1 MTKVS
6 VLVSCRRWGRVP
18 GALFLAYVVTL
29 IAVSAV
35 CPGLDAAVNH
45 SPLGYVL
52 IWVPFAICVAALL
65 VMAFRY
71 VSLVG
76 SAERLLDVSCDPA
89 ALAARGDELGLA
101 DPVPKRGYTRI
112 EAVLVQRWAVA
123 LVEVDR
129 AADAA
134 AARRRLEE
142 SLARRRRTGRSPYGA
157 SLCMLLADVSARLGD
172 GEAAA
177 AYAELFRDALAHSEP
192 GRAWRALE
200 TVGTVSIDT
209 ALALFAPGRASGG
222 PGFSEREVRDLEA
235 RGTMGRRL
243 ASEARLALAR
253 EASLA
258 GDREAE
264 LLLLAGASM
273 AAPSVRAG
281 ALAAEALRRLS
292 SGEAPSGTGLYAS
305 LVQDPAVDPHP
316 AALDAD
322 AAEALAGHPRG
333 LRHVLATFG
342 KVFLVV
348 ILALVAAT
356 IVLNVLVALG
366 VVRW

>member
-6 VLVSCRRWGRVP
+6 MLVSCRRWGRVP
-18 GALFLAYVVTL
+18 GALFLAYVVIL

-52 IWVPFAICVAALL
+52 IWVPFALCVAALL
-65 VMAFRY
+65 VMASRY

-76 SAERLLDVSCDPA
+76 SAERLLDASCDPA

-101 DPVPKRGYTRI
+101 DPVPQRGCTRI

-129 AADAA
+129 VADAA

-142 SLARRRRTGRSPYGA
+142 SLARRRRTGRSLYGA

-177 AYAELFRDALAHSEP
+177 AYAELFRDALARSEP
-192 GRAWRALE
+192 GRTWRALG

-209 ALALFAPGRASGG
+209 AFALFAPGHASGG
-222 PGFSEREVRDLEA
+222 PGFSERDVRDLEV

-258 GDREAE
+258 GDRDAE

-281 ALAAEALRRLS
+281 ALVAGALRRFS
-292 SGEAPSGTGLYAS
+292 SGEAPSGAGLYAS
-305 LVQDPAVDPHP
+305 LVQAPAVDPHP

-322 AAEALAGHPRG
+322 AAVLAGRPRG
-333 LRHVLATFG
+333 LRRALAAVG
-342 KVFLVV
+342 KAFLVV
-348 ILALVAAT
+348 ILALLVGA
-356 IVLNVLVALG
+356 IVLNVLVALE
-366 VVRW
+366 VIRW

>member
-123 LVEVDR
+123 LVEVGR
-129 AADAA
+129 LADAA
-134 AARRRLEE
+134 GVAREETPHGQVPLWRLAVHASRRRLRQ
-142 SLARRRRTGRSPYGA
+142 AR
-157 SLCMLLADVSARLGD
+157 
-172 GEAAA
+172 
-177 AYAELFRDALAHSEP
+177 
-192 GRAWRALE
+192 
-200 TVGTVSIDT
+200 
-209 ALALFAPGRASGG
+209 
-222 PGFSEREVRDLEA
+222 
-235 RGTMGRRL
+235 
-243 ASEARLALAR
+243 
-253 EASLA
+253 
-258 GDREAE
+258 
-264 LLLLAGASM
+264 
-273 AAPSVRAG
+273 
-281 ALAAEALRRLS
+281 
-292 SGEAPSGTGLYAS
+292 
-305 LVQDPAVDPHP
+305 
-316 AALDAD
+316 
-322 AAEALAGHPRG
+322 
-333 LRHVLATFG
+333 
-342 KVFLVV
+342 
-348 ILALVAAT
+348 
-356 IVLNVLVALG
+356 
-366 VVRW
+366 

>member
-6 VLVSCRRWGRVP
+6 MLVSCRRWGRVP
-18 GALFLAYVVTL
+18 GALFLAYVVIL

-45 SPLGYVL
+45 SPLGYAL
-52 IWVPFAICVAALL
+52 IWVPFALCVAALL
-65 VMAFRY
+65 VMASRY

-76 SAERLLDVSCDPA
+76 SAERLLDASCDPA

-101 DPVPKRGYTRI
+101 DPVPQRGCTRI

-129 AADAA
+129 VADAA

-142 SLARRRRTGRSPYGA
+142 SLARRRRTGRSLYGA
-157 SLCMLLADVSARLGD
+157 SLCMLLADVSARFGD

-177 AYAELFRDALAHSEP
+177 AYAELFRDALARSEP
-192 GRAWRALE
+192 GRTWRALG

-209 ALALFAPGRASGG
+209 AFALFAPGHASGG
-222 PGFSEREVRDLEA
+222 PGFSERDVRDLEV

-258 GDREAE
+258 GDRDAE

-305 LVQDPAVDPHP
+305 LVQAPAVDPHP
-316 AALDAD
+316 AVLDAD
-322 AAEALAGHPRG
+322 AAVLAGRPRG
-333 LRHVLATFG
+333 LRRALAAVG
-342 KVFLVV
+342 KAFLVV
-348 ILALVAAT
+348 ILALLVGA
-356 IVLNVLVALG
+356 IVLNVLVALE
-366 VVRW
+366 VIRW

>member
-1 MTKVS
+1 MSAPVS
-6 VLVSCRRWGRVP
+6 RNAGRGMRIEEWAYVRSGIHVAKPSVFVSYRQRGRVP
-18 GALFLAYVVTL
+18 GVLFLAYVVTL
-29 IAVSAV
+29 IAVSVV

-123 LVEVDR
+123 LVEVGR

-157 SLCMLLADVSARLGD
+157 SLRMLLADVSARLGD
-172 GEAAA
+172 GEAAW
-177 AYAELFRDALAHSEP
+177 P
-192 GRAWRALE
+192 
-200 TVGTVSIDT
+200 
-209 ALALFAPGRASGG
+209 
-222 PGFSEREVRDLEA
+222 
-235 RGTMGRRL
+235 
-243 ASEARLALAR
+243 LALAW
-253 EASLA
+253 AA
-258 GDREAE
+258 
-264 LLLLAGASM
+264 AGA
-273 AAPSVRAG
+273 AASVAIMPTSRGRTSRTPASSESAPAARSPPPPARRAARRAG
-281 ALAAEALRRLS
+281 RRR
-292 SGEAPSGTGLYAS
+292 TGGRPRTRD
-305 LVQDPAVDPHP
+305 V
-316 AALDAD
+316 AD
-322 AAEALAGHPRG
+322 A
-333 LRHVLATFG
+333 
-342 KVFLVV
+342 
-348 ILALVAAT
+348 
-356 IVLNVLVALG
+356 LG
-366 VVRW
+366 F